1 MDNLRLHR
9 RVPVMTETSPIED
22 VKNCH
27 EHPTLDT
34 EHGLVACQ
42 LIDKQFGLDRNLGT
56 IGEENKQ
63 IGWIP

>member
-1 MDNLRLHR
+1 MNKLQR

-27 EHPTLDT
+27 GQPTLDT

-42 LIDKQFGLDRNLGT
+42 MIDKQFGLDRNLDT
-56 IGEENKQ
+56 ISEENKQ
-63 IGWIP
+63 FGDTMSP